1 MTRRSSGTVLNEEKM
16 WSEDTFLLTGK
27 LNAMHNSLGIARGA
41 KDSNPRFCKRSIGA
55 QDRNAGVSHE
65 CRH

>member
-1 MTRRSSGTVLNEEKM
+1 M